1 LVINTSPFKTIPK
14 TNMPVTWTKPELVC
28 EIKYSEITQDGIFRH
43 PVFITLR
50 EDKTRKKSA
59 LHPSTKNLK
68 K

>member
-1 LVINTSPFKTIPK
+1 
-14 TNMPVTWTKPELVC
+14 MPVTWTKPELVC